1 MSNAIIFYE
10 DKANQTQQKPQE
22 EISGKIKMNFF
33 NLVNNPINIP
43 MDVESTDNLSKP
55 KRGRPKKDATSQTK
69 RLSDGTEIVLAN
81 EELPAYQSN
90 VPYGDSYSETNNM
103 LKSAIIQTDMMS
115 NDIARDLSD
124 IRLSKTL
131 RKKYD
136 YISLLSGTS
145 STLLTTKVTAI
156 RELNK
161 TITDCH
167 NLELKRFKDLKLGGV
182 EQDDD
187 KRMMDMYNAF
197 ISTPVGGGGM
207 GMSPMA
213 GNFIPQSVDLTLGGM
228 PNIVRA
234 NIDNS
239 DAGYLNYVNHLT
251 PEQNAMRH
259 ESNPNIK
266 TVVIYDQSTGRRWF
280 DVINIMTGESMPNVS
295 RPDQMFLEDT
305 TIDLRNKIA
314 RNTNLDTTYPL
325 IVQGNAAA
333 FEY

>member
-10 DKANQTQQKPQE
+10 DKTNQIQQRPPE
-22 EISGKIKMNFF
+22 EINGKVKMNFF

-43 MDVESTDNLSKP
+43 MDVESTDSLSKP

-69 RLSDGTEIVLAN
+69 RLSDGSEIILAN
-81 EELPAYQSN
+81 EDLPAYQSN
-90 VPYGDSYSETNNM
+90 VPYGESYQDTNNM

-115 NDIARDLSD
+115 NDIAKDLSD

-136 YISLLSGTS
+136 YVSLLAGTS
-145 STLLTTKVTAI
+145 STLLSTKVSAI

-167 NLELKRFKDLKLGGV
+167 NLELKRYKDLKLSAN

-207 GMSPMA
+207 SPVA
-213 GNFIPQSVDLTLGGM
+213 GNFIPQSSELTLGGM

-234 NIDNS
+234 NLDNS
-239 DAGYLNYVNHLT
+239 DAGYLNYVNTLS
-251 PEQNAMRH
+251 PEQNLMRY
-259 ESNPNIK
+259 EGNPNVK

-280 DVINIMTGESMPNVS
+280 DVINILTGESVPNVS

-333 FEY
+333 YEY

>member
-1 MSNAIIFYE
+1 MSSAILFYE
-10 DKANQTQQKPQE
+10 DKPKHKQQE
-22 EISGKIKMNFF
+22 EISGKVKMNFF
-33 NLVNNPINIP
+33 NLVNNPTISIP
-43 MDVESTDNLSKP
+43 MDEGSTDSLPKA
-55 KRGRPKKDATSQTK
+55 KRGRPRKDATPTK
-69 RLSDGTEIVLAN
+69 RLSDGTEIILAN
-81 EELPAYQSN
+81 EKLETYQSN
-90 VPYGDSYSETNNM
+90 TPYGESYSETNNM
-103 LKSAIIQTDMMS
+103 LKSAIIQADMMTG
-115 NDIARDLSD
+115 DIARDLTD

-145 STLLTTKVTAI
+145 STLLSTKVSAI

-167 NLELKRFKDLKLGGV
+167 NLELKRYKDLRLAEN

-197 ISTPVGGGGM
+197 ISTPVGGGM
-207 GMSPMA
+207 GMSPVA
-213 GNFIPQSVDLTLGGM
+213 GNFIPQSSDLTLGGM
-228 PNIVRA
+228 PNIIRA

-239 DAGYLNYVNHLT
+239 DAGYLNYVNNMS
-251 PEQNAMRH
+251 PEQNLMRY
-259 ESNPNIK
+259 ENNPNVK
-266 TVVIYDQSTGRRWF
+266 TVVVYDQSSGRRWF
-280 DVINIMTGESMPNVS
+280 DVINIMTGESIPNVS

-325 IVQGNAAA
+325 VVQGNPVA

>member
-1 MSNAIIFYE
+1 MSSLILFYE
-10 DKANQTQQKPQE
+10 DKINQTQQKSQE
-22 EISGKIKMNFF
+22 EISGKVKMNFF
-33 NLVNNPINIP
+33 NLVNNPSISIP
-43 MDVESTDNLSKP
+43 MEEGSTDNLPK
-55 KRGRPKKDATSQTK
+55 KRGRPKKDITATK
-69 RLSDGTEIVLAN
+69 RLSDGSEIVLAN
-81 EELPAYQSN
+81 EELPTYQSN
-90 VPYGDSYSETNNM
+90 TPYGESYSETNNM
-103 LKSAIIQTDMMS
+103 LKSAIIQADMMTG
-115 NDIARDLSD
+115 DIARDLTD

-145 STLLTTKVTAI
+145 STLLSTKVSAI

-167 NLELKRFKDLKLGGV
+167 NLELKRYKDLKLAEN

-197 ISTPVGGGGM
+197 ISTPVGGGM
-207 GMSPMA
+207 GMSPMT
-213 GNFIPQSVDLTLGGM
+213 GQFIPPSSDLTLGGI
-228 PNIVRA
+228 PNIIRA

-239 DAGYLNYVNHLT
+239 DAGYLNYVNHMS
-251 PEQNAMRH
+251 PEQNLMRY
-259 ESNPNIK
+259 ENNPNVK
-266 TVVIYDQSTGRRWF
+266 TVVVYDQSTGRRWF
-280 DVINIMTGESMPNVS
+280 DVINIMTGESIPNVS

-325 IVQGNAAA
+325 VVQGNAVA

>member
-1 MSNAIIFYE
+1 MSSAIIFYE
-10 DKANQTQQKPQE
+10 DKVSQNQQKPQE
-22 EISGKIKMNFF
+22 EVSGKVKMNFF
-33 NLVNNPINIP
+33 NLVNNPSISIP
-43 MDVESTDNLSKP
+43 MDEESTDNLSKP
-55 KRGRPKKDATSQTK
+55 KRGRPKKDATSTK
-69 RLSDGTEIVLAN
+69 RLSDGTEIILAN
-81 EELPAYQSN
+81 EELAAYQSN
-90 VPYGDSYSETNNM
+90 TPYGDSYSETNNM
-103 LKSAIIQTDMMS
+103 LKSAIMQTDMMS

-167 NLELKRFKDLKLGGV
+167 NLELKRHKDLKLSEN

-197 ISTPVGGGGM
+197 ISTPVGGGM
-207 GMSPMA
+207 GMSPVG
-213 GNFIPQSVDLTLGGM
+213 GNFIPPSSDLTLGGM
-228 PNIVRA
+228 SNIIRA

-239 DAGYLNYVNHLT
+239 DAGYLNYVNHLS
-251 PEQNAMRH
+251 PEQNTMRH

-280 DVINIMTGESMPNVS
+280 DVINIMTGESIPNMS
-295 RPDQMFLEDT
+295 KPDQMFLEDT
-305 TIDLRNKIA
+305 TIDIRNKIA
-314 RNTNLDTTYPL
+314 RNTNLNTTYPL
-325 IVQGNAAA
+325 IVHGNAAA

>member
-1 MSNAIIFYE
+1 MGNVILFYE
-10 DKANQTQQKPQE
+10 DKTQQKSQE
-22 EISGKIKMNFF
+22 EISGKVKMNFF
-33 NLVNNPINIP
+33 NLVNNPTISIP
-43 MDVESTDNLSKP
+43 MDEGSTDSLPKA
-55 KRGRPKKDATSQTK
+55 KRGRPRKDSTTPTKK
-69 RLSDGTEIVLAN
+69 LSDGTEIVLAN

-90 VPYGDSYSETNNM
+90 TPYGESYSETNNM
-103 LKSAIIQTDMMS
+103 LKSAIIQADIMTS
-115 NDIARDLSD
+115 DIARDLTD

-145 STLLTTKVTAI
+145 STLLSTKVSAI

-167 NLELKRFKDLKLGGV
+167 NLELKRYKDLKLTEN

-197 ISTPVGGGGM
+197 ISTPVGGM
-207 GMSPMA
+207 GMSPVA
-213 GNFIPQSVDLTLGGM
+213 GNFIPPSSDLTLGGM
-228 PNIVRA
+228 PNIIRA

-239 DAGYLNYVNHLT
+239 DAGYLNYVNNMS
-251 PEQNAMRH
+251 PEQNLMRY
-259 ESNPNIK
+259 ENNPNVK
-266 TVVIYDQSTGRRWF
+266 TVVVYDQSTGRRWF
-280 DVINIMTGESMPNVS
+280 DVINIMTGESIPNVS

-325 IVQGNAAA
+325 VVQGNPVA